1 MKFALN
7 QINVKAKPSIFLLD
21 EVMGKLDQNA
31 IEEFKEILQLIK
43 LKMKKVLV
51 VEQLIEIN
59 PDYLIQVQ
67 LDENGISSLTIE

>member
-1 MKFALN
+1 
-7 QINVKAKPSIFLLD
+7 
-21 EVMGKLDQNA
+21 MGKLDYNA

-43 LKMKKVLV
+43 TKMKKVLV

-67 LDENGISSLTIE
+67 LDEAGISSLTIE